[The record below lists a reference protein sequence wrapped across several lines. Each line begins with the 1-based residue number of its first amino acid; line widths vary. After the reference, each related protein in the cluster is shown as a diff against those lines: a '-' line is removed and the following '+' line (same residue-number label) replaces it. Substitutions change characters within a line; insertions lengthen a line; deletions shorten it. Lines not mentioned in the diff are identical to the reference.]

1 MSQDSLQAATIHVTD
16 QPACAQAEHEVIQS
30 GMARDAKV
38 CAVVVHCYL
47 AKEGVLAEG
56 DEALL
61 LCGCPQH
68 SAIIRTSC
76 GFYASFIRL
85 TLCPGLQ
92 VTHFRLEG
100 HRQTPGS
107 DSAITCSACKSQ
119 LDMQAHTQTYMMQMN
134 ECWFEFGGSDSDITA
149 VDCSKNL
156 QESWWA
162 SPSIGPRALSP
173 S

>member
-1 MSQDSLQAATIHVTD
+1 MSQDSQQAATIHVTD
-16 QPACAQAEHEVIQS
+16 QPACAHAKREVVKPGI
-30 GMARDAKV
+30 GLDAKV
-38 CAVVVHCYL
+38 CADEVNCYL

-61 LCGCPQH
+61 LCGRPQH

-92 VTHFRLEG
+92 VTRYRLEW

-107 DSAITCSACKSQ
+107 DSAITCRACKCQ
-119 LDMQAHTQTYMMQMN
+119 LDINQA
-134 ECWFEFGGSDSDITA
+134 I
-149 VDCSKNL
+149 NL
-156 QESWWA
+156 F
-162 SPSIGPRALSP
+162 LS
-173 S
+173 SGLIR